1 MKLETANEILRCYKE
16 DGKKVAIDWYGKEA
30 VEAVL
35 SGDWEWY
42 EF

>member
-1 MKLETANEILRCYKE
+1 MKLETAEEILRCYKE
-16 DGKKVAIDWYGKEA
+16 NGKESTYDWYGKEA

-35 SGDWEWY
+35 SGDWEWF